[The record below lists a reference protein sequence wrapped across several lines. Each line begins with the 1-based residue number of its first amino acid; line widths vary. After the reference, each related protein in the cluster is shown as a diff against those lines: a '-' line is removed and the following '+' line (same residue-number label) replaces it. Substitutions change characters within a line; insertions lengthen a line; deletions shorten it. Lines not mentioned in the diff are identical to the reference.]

1 MKIIKQLCIPFFI
14 LSVATTVSAADKDFE
29 DLRSDNVSSD
39 WRLSK
44 NDKRHDI
51 KVFIKNEEG
60 KSIRSFRVEAAFDAP
75 IETVARVQG
84 DVENYIKWYFEV
96 LEVKLLRKVS
106 DREYIFYMVHDAPVG
121 MPDRDVVLK
130 ATIEPMTSHKPF
142 IVVKMNALPDFIP
155 AKAPYV
161 RMQAEN
167 YVIKISPISKER
179 TLLEAEGY
187 IDPGGVAPSWA
198 VNFVQGKGPY
208 TNMMGMRRMVELPQY
223 RNAKTPLPY
232 AFFE

>member
-1 MKIIKQLCIPFFI
+1 MFKKISTCLFVIS
-14 LSVATTVSAADKDFE
+14 LSATAVAADKDL
-29 DLRSDNVSSD
+29 DDIRSDNKNNNE

-44 NDKRHDI
+44 HDKRHEI
-51 KVFIKNEEG
+51 KAYVKNEEG
-60 KSIRSFRVEAAFDAP
+60 KNIRSFRVESYVDVP
-75 IETVARVQG
+75 IETVARVQA

-106 DREYIFYMVHDAPVG
+106 DREFIFYMVHDAPVG
-121 MPDRDVVLK
+121 LPDRDVVLK
-130 ATIEPMTSHKPF
+130 ATIEPMTNSKPF

-155 AKAPYV
+155 TKPPYV

-167 YVIKISPISKER
+167 YVIKMSPVSKER
-179 TLLEAEGY
+179 TLIEAEGF

-208 TNMMGMRRMVELPQY
+208 SNMIGMRRMVELPQY
-223 RNAKTPLPY
+223 RNAKTPLPFT
-232 AFFE
+232 FFE

>member
-1 MKIIKQLCIPFFI
+1 MKITKQLCTSLFM
-14 LSVATTVSAADKDFE
+14 LSLAANASAVDKDFE
-29 DLRSDNVSSD
+29 DLRSDNNNSE

-51 KVFIKNEEG
+51 KVYIKNEEG
-60 KSIRSFRVEAAFDAP
+60 KSIRSFRVEAEFDAP

-84 DVENYIKWYFEV
+84 DVDNYIKWYFEV

-130 ATIEPMTSHKPF
+130 ATIEPMTAHKPF

-155 AKAPYV
+155 SKAPYI

-167 YVIKISPISKER
+167 YVIKISPLNKER

-187 IDPGGVAPSWA
+187 IDPGGAAPSWA

-208 TNMMGMRRMVELPQY
+208 ANMMGMRRMLNLPQY
-223 RNAKTPLPY
+223 KDAKGPLPFT
-232 AFFE
+232 FFE

>member
-1 MKIIKQLCIPFFI
+1 MLKKICTCL
-14 LSVATTVSAADKDFE
+14 LALNLSSVAIAADKDL
-29 DLRSDNVSSD
+29 DDIRADNKNSNE

-44 NDKRHDI
+44 HDKRHEI
-51 KVFIKNEEG
+51 KAYVKNEEG
-60 KSIRSFRVEAAFDAP
+60 KNIRSFRVESYLDAP
-75 IETVARVQG
+75 IEVVARVQA

-96 LEVKLLRKVS
+96 LEVKLLRKTS
-106 DREYIFYMVHDAPVG
+106 DREFIFYMVHDAPVG
-121 MPDRDVVLK
+121 LPDRDVILK
-130 ATIEPMTSHKPF
+130 ATIEPMTNNKPF

-155 AKAPYV
+155 AKPPYV

-167 YVIKISPISKER
+167 YVIKMTPINKER
-179 TLLEAEGY
+179 TLIEAEGF